1 MTILFTNINSLVTMA
16 ANGALYK
23 AGEQMQDIGEI
34 QHGALCIDDHSIKW
48 VGTASEASAKL
59 ENLELIADEVIDCT
73 GKTLLPGF
81 VDSHT
86 HMVFAG
92 NRSDEFARRLRGT
105 SYQEIAAEGGGIL
118 KTMRSVRESS
128 VEELAATAIQLV
140 LTAMKH
146 GTTAVEIK
154 SGYGLDIESEL
165 KQLRAIRLVKEEMP
179 VHVVA
184 TFLGAHDI
192 PPEYRDN
199 RQRYID
205 ILCEEMIPAVAEE
218 QLAEFCDVFTDT
230 GYYTVQETERILL
243 VAQQAGMK
251 LKIHAD
257 ELTYV
262 GAAELAGKLGCAS
275 ADHLLNI
282 SDDGID
288 AMRNGNSIGTLLPGT
303 AYFLG
308 LPYAPARRMV
318 QKGMALALATD
329 CNPGSCFTENMQ
341 LILSL
346 ACTQMKMTMEEAL
359 CAATLNGAAAVGLS
373 HTTGSL
379 EPGKSADFLLVSAPS
394 YTNVMYHFGV
404 NHVRETWIRGRREI
418 ANY

>member
-1 MTILFTNINSLVTMA
+1 MTTLFTNISSLVTMN

-23 AGEQMQDIGEI
+23 AGEQMQAIGEI
-34 QHGALCIDDHSIKW
+34 QGGALCIEDEHIKW
-48 VGTASEASAKL
+48 VGTSNEANAML
-59 ENLELIADEVIDCT
+59 ENLELLVDEIVDCT
-73 GKTLLPGF
+73 GKTILPGF

-128 VEELAATAIQLV
+128 VEKLAATAAQLV
-140 LTAMKH
+140 LSAMKH

-154 SGYGLDIESEL
+154 SGYGLSMESEL
-165 KQLRAIRLVKEEMP
+165 AQLRAIRIVKETMP
-179 VHVVA
+179 VHIVA
-184 TFLGAHDI
+184 TFLGAHDV

-199 RQRYID
+199 KERYIE
-205 ILCEEMIPAVAEE
+205 ILCKEMIPAVAEE
-218 QLAEFCDVFTDT
+218 NLAEFCDVFTDT
-230 GYYTVQETERILL
+230 GYYTVEETERILL
-243 VAQQAGMK
+243 AAQQAGMK

-257 ELTYV
+257 ELSYV
-262 GAAELAGKLGCAS
+262 AASELAGKLRCAS

-282 SDDGID
+282 SDGGIA
-288 AMRNGNSIGTLLPGT
+288 AMRDGGTIGTLLPGT

-308 LPYAPARRMV
+308 LPYAPARRML
-318 QKGMALALATD
+318 QQGMAIALATD

-341 LILSL
+341 LMLSL

-359 CAATLNGAAAVGLS
+359 CAATLNGAAAINVS

-379 EPGKSADFLLVSAPS
+379 EIGKSADFLLIDKPS
-394 YTNVMYHFGV
+394 YADTIYHFGV
-404 NHVRETWIRGRREI
+404 NHIRETWIRGRREI
-418 ANY
+418 VNY

>member
-1 MTILFTNINSLVTMA
+1 MTTLFTNISSLVTMS

-23 AGEQMQDIGEI
+23 AGEHMQNIGEI
-34 QHGALCIDDHSIKW
+34 QQGALCIDNRVITW
-48 VGTASEASAKL
+48 VGTTSEALAKL
-59 ENLELIADEVIDCT
+59 ETLELVADEVVDCT
-73 GKTLLPGF
+73 GKTVLPGF

-128 VEELAATAIQLV
+128 VEELAATASQLV
-140 LTAMKH
+140 LSAMKH

-154 SGYGLDIESEL
+154 SGYGLDTESEL
-165 KQLRAIRLVKEEMP
+165 KQLRAIRIVKEEMP
-179 VHVVA
+179 IHVVA
-184 TFLGAHDI
+184 TFLGAHDV
-192 PPEYRDN
+192 PPEYREN

-243 VAQQAGMK
+243 AAQQAGMR

-257 ELTYV
+257 ELSYV
-262 GAAELAGKLGCAS
+262 GAAELAGTLGCAS

-288 AMRNGNSIGTLLPGT
+288 AMRNGSAIGTLLPGT

-308 LPYAPARRMV
+308 LPYAPARRML

-373 HTTGSL
+373 HLTGSL
-379 EPGKSADFLLVSAPS
+379 EPGKSADFILVSAPS
-394 YTNVMYHFGV
+394 YTNVIYHFGI
-404 NHVRETWIRGRREI
+404 NHVRETWVRGRREI

>member
-1 MTILFTNINSLVTMA
+1 
-16 ANGALYK
+16 
-23 AGEQMQDIGEI
+23 MQHIGEL
-34 QHGALCIDDHSIKW
+34 QNAALCIEHDLVKW
-48 VGTASEASAKL
+48 IGTASEAAAKL
-59 ENLELIADEVIDCT
+59 ENLELLADDVIDCT
-73 GKTLLPGF
+73 GKTIVPGF

-118 KTMRSVRESS
+118 KTMRAVRESS
-128 VEELAATAIQLV
+128 VEELATTASQLV
-140 LTAMKH
+140 LSAMKH
-146 GTTAVEIK
+146 GTTTVEIK
-154 SGYGLDIESEL
+154 SGYGLSMESEL
-165 KQLRAIRLVKEEMP
+165 QQLRAIRMVKEEMP
-179 VHVVA
+179 VHIVA
-184 TFLGAHDI
+184 TFLGAHDV
-192 PPEYRDN
+192 PPEYKEN
-199 RQRYID
+199 RERYID
-205 ILCEEMIPAVAEE
+205 ILCQEMIPAVAEE

-243 VAQQAGMK
+243 AAQQVGMK

-257 ELTYV
+257 ELSYV
-262 GAAELAGKLGCAS
+262 AAAELAGKLRCAS

-282 SDDGID
+282 SDGGIA
-288 AMRNGNSIGTLLPGT
+288 AMRDGGSIGTLLPGT

-308 LPYAPARRMV
+308 LPYAPARRML
-318 QKGMALALATD
+318 QHGMAIALATD

-341 LILSL
+341 LMLSL

-379 EPGKSADFLLVSAPS
+379 EVGKSADFLVMGIPS
-394 YTNVMYHFGV
+394 YTDVIYHFGV
-404 NHVRETWIRGRREI
+404 NHVRETWVRGRREI
-418 ANY
+418 VNY